1 MDLNSLLIDAA
12 ATSDVAEEPLVRKKR
27 VALSLLEKFEI
38 IRYSDEHPEA
48 TQGALRTLFSSKYG
62 KILSHSTINETLK
75 KNRDH
80 IIQAVKSASIE
91 NLRISDSK
99 FPELNDWLYK
109 WVERHANDS
118 GGEVPNTR
126 QILKKAKEIG
136 AELGLTR
143 CQYSRGLAFLS

>member
-12 ATSDVAEEPLVRKKR
+12 ATIDVAEEPLVRKKR

-118 GGEVPNTR
+118 GAKCQTHDRFSKRQKKLVP
-126 QILKKAKEIG
+126 
-136 AELGLTR
+136 
-143 CQYSRGLAFLS
+143 SLA